1 MSTRLRVCLLAYPRG
16 VRAGE
21 GDVLAALALDMVDG
35 GSPTG
40 REARGL
46 LAGGLA
52 TRFGPAPWRPALAA
66 AAPTA
71 VWILAGAVFV
81 PDWAGL
87 PALGL
92 GALIAAAL
100 VRRMVRLSV
109 SVL

>member
-1 MSTRLRVCLLAYPRG
+1 
-16 VRAGE
+16 
-21 GDVLAALALDMVDG
+21 MVDG

-52 TRFGPAPWRPALAA
+52 TRFGPAPWRPALGRLALPLAAALLGVLCGGLALAA

-81 PDWAGL
+81 PDWAVL

-100 VRRMVRLSV
+100 VRRMVRLSF